1 MLSSQLLFVS
11 PSFKFTGTYPTSS
24 DQAHMDHA
32 KLERMFGYTFYRIKE
47 TRFSVYRMD
56 SFFNEK
62 APFSRVNLDI
72 KPYGNEAYGDKAELF
87 LPFDDLFQ
95 VDTSLFE
102 ESHFEHLRFLK
113 KCKNRQWPPIPKATS
128 KAKLMS
134 CICPDILVP
143 LCKKDEVCVEKR
155 YESYHS
161 RGVKFAAMGMG
172 AFDTWHGT
180 PDARVRGA
188 SIILESDSDGSDS
201 DGSDSDGLDS
211 DGSDLGVC
219 QTSYLVRE
227 SPVKLSDDSSEYH
240 SDSSGT
246 GTVIETKKRMNHLSQ
261 SIATC
266 TVSSFI
272 ENSLH
277 PELKSCVPTILI
289 DETQFRVILYD
300 CKTDNLLISE
310 ALNLSTKGHLSQSS
324 MTALWVVVNHR
335 SFLQHLPKICSEYP
349 SGIQNVLEK
358 AGALQKF
365 KKLCTKDLNWPR
377 KKTND
382 EKKVYIKIEVEDR
395 PKRKRKKK
403 RKAQESPPKKRG
415 KDSNTT

>member
-1 MLSSQLLFVS
+1 
-11 PSFKFTGTYPTSS
+11 
-24 DQAHMDHA
+24 
-32 KLERMFGYTFYRIKE
+32 
-47 TRFSVYRMD
+47 
-56 SFFNEK
+56 
-62 APFSRVNLDI
+62 
-72 KPYGNEAYGDKAELF
+72 
-87 LPFDDLFQ
+87 
-95 VDTSLFE
+95 
-102 ESHFEHLRFLK
+102 
-113 KCKNRQWPPIPKATS
+113 
-128 KAKLMS
+128 
-134 CICPDILVP
+134 
-143 LCKKDEVCVEKR
+143 
-155 YESYHS
+155 
-161 RGVKFAAMGMG
+161 MGMG
-172 AFDTWHGT
+172 TFDTWHGT

-227 SPVKLSDDSSEYH
+227 PTSDSLTGDSLSDDSSEYH
-240 SDSSGT
+240 YDSDSSGT
-246 GTVIETKKRMNHLSQ
+246 GTVIETEKRMNHLSQ

-358 AGALQKF
+358 A
-365 KKLCTKDLNWPR
+365 
-377 KKTND
+377 
-382 EKKVYIKIEVEDR
+382 E
-395 PKRKRKKK
+395 
-403 RKAQESPPKKRG
+403 
-415 KDSNTT
+415 